1 MKALWRSSLLC
12 LLALLLAACE
22 SAAPDPTL
30 RFNGSTMG
38 TSYDVKLVLEP
49 GQALPADFQQQVET
63 LLRRVNQT
71 MSTYDPQSELS
82 RFNRNPSTDWI
93 AVSPALQGI
102 VAEALRFSEL
112 SNGAFDITVG
122 PLVNLW
128 GFGPAPRREQAP
140 SAAEIAQVRQRVGYW
155 QLQSRE
161 TPPAL
166 KKQRPDVYVDLSGIA
181 KGYGVD
187 QLALLVESLGI
198 GNYLVAIG
206 GEIRAKGKN
215 GRGQLWTVAI
225 EKPVAG
231 QRSVERLVQL
241 DNASIATSGDYRN
254 FFEVGGKRYAHIIN
268 PQTGYPLDQTL
279 VSATVISNQSMLA
292 DAAATTLMV
301 AGAERGF
308 DLASEH
314 HLAAFFIIAQ
324 TDGSFVERS
333 TPEFAPYL
341 LPPQP

>member
-1 MKALWRSSLLC
+1 MQPFWRC
-12 LLALLLAACE
+12 GLLLVLVLSACE
-22 SAAPDPTL
+22 QTAPDPTL
-30 RFNGSTMG
+30 RFSGSTMG

-49 GQALPADFQQQVET
+49 TQTLSTDFPARVEA

-71 MSTYDPQSELS
+71 MSTYDVQSELS
-82 RFNRNPSTDWI
+82 RFNRNPSNDWI
-93 AVSPALQGI
+93 AVSPELQNI

-128 GFGPAPRREQAP
+128 GFGPTARREQAP
-140 SAAEIAQVRQRVGYW
+140 SDAEIAQIRQRVGYW

-161 TPPAL
+161 QPPAL
-166 KKQRPDVYVDLSGIA
+166 KKERPDVYVDLSGIA

-187 QLALLVESLGI
+187 QLALLVEGLGI
-198 GNYLVAIG
+198 NHYLVAIG

-215 GRGQLWTVAI
+215 GRGQVWTVAI

-231 QRSVERLVQL
+231 QRAVERMVQL

-254 FFEVGGKRYAHIIN
+254 FFEFGGKRYAHIIN
-268 PQTGYPLDQTL
+268 PHTGRPLDQTL

-301 AGAERGF
+301 AGADSGF
-308 DLASEH
+308 HLASEH

-324 TDGSFVERS
+324 ADGSFAERY
-333 TPEFAPYL
+333 TPEFASYL
-341 LPPQP
+341 LPQQP

>member
-1 MKALWRSSLLC
+1 MKRW
-12 LLALLLAACE
+12 LLLLMLLLTACE
-22 SAAPDPTL
+22 SSAPDPTL

-49 GQALPADFQQQVET
+49 TQSLPSDFPARVEALLQ
-63 LLRRVNQT
+63 RVNRI
-71 MSTYDPQSELS
+71 MSTYDAQSELS
-82 RFNRNPSTDWI
+82 RFNRNPSSDWI
-93 AVSPALQGI
+93 AVSPELQNI

-128 GFGPAPRREQAP
+128 GFGPAARREQAP
-140 SAAEIAQVRQRVGYW
+140 SAAEIAQARQRVGYW

-161 TPPAL
+161 QPPAL
-166 KKQRPDVYVDLSGIA
+166 KKQRADLYVDLSGIA

-198 GNYLVAIG
+198 NNYLVAIG

-215 GRGQLWTVAI
+215 GRGQVWTVAI

-231 QRSVERLVQL
+231 QRAVERLVRL
-241 DNASIATSGDYRN
+241 ENASIATSGDYRN

-268 PQTGYPLDQTL
+268 PQTGQPLAQTL

-301 AGAERGF
+301 AGAEGGVQ
-308 DLASEH
+308 LASAH
-314 HLAAFFIIAQ
+314 QLAAFFIIAQ
-324 TDGSFVERS
+324 ADGSFAERS

-341 LPPQP
+341 LPQQP